1 MRHRLY
7 QPARIFHVVAGIVFQ
22 IDWIIDQAYLH
33 ARIISKAIKQKQL
46 WRGFPEQVL
55 LFITE
60 NIYADESA
68 YFFKPTG
75 SVV

>member
-1 MRHRLY
+1 MGHRIY
-7 QPARIFHVVAGIVFQ
+7 QPASILYVVTGIVFQ

-33 ARIISKAIKQKQL
+33 ARIISKALTQKQL